1 MLIYKNIFEL
11 NSMQLNVHVNV
22 YDRVRLETFDN
33 VQFKELIVNVRD
45 IIRIFQNIFMQ
56 NQINYS
62 EIYTQY

>member
-45 IIRIFQNIFMQ
+45 IIRIFQNNFMQ
-56 NQINYS
+56 NQIKYS
-62 EIYTQY
+62 EI